1 MHKNTP
7 VFRLLSALLLVLP
20 LALGAC
26 AAEEPAEP
34 PAGPAKDAQRLI
46 AAYPEAAMRLI
57 EEDGALYIGLAAE
70 RLLFSPA
77 GGCPASDPEAL
88 TDQPLCAMFG
98 QAYPMGPGG
107 RYPAAGFEPG
117 RVRNEALLKLLYGA
131 SSAEVEQQLAA
142 VDFLGQ
148 ERLFNRRQGAASAL
162 ARVAARL
169 EALSRENPSLLDY
182 IHPTEETYFWRVI
195 LSSKRISA
203 HSFGIAIDL
212 NIQRGPYWQWME
224 RDDPEVLDAQANY
237 PQAIIDAFEA
247 EGFIWGGKWHSYDF
261 MHFEYRPEM
270 TGRR

>member
-1 MHKNTP
+1 MRDKNFLTLFP
-7 VFRLLSALLLVLP
+7 LVLLSALLL
-20 LALGAC
+20 GAC
-26 AAEEPAEP
+26 AGKEDPARLSTPGSE
-34 PAGPAKDAQRLI
+34 AARLI
-46 AAYPEAAMRLI
+46 AAYPEAGMRLH

-77 GGCPASDPEAL
+77 GGCPASQPEAAA
-88 TDQPLCAMFG
+88 DQPLCAMFG
-98 QAYPMGPGG
+98 QPYPAGQGG
-107 RYPAAGFEPG
+107 RRPEAGFDPG
-117 RVRNEALLKLLYGA
+117 RVRHEALLKLLYGA
-131 SSAEVEQQLAA
+131 TAAEVEEQLVA

-169 EALSRENPSLLDY
+169 EALSRENPALLEY
-182 IHPTEETYFWRVI
+182 IQPTEKTYFWRVI
-195 LSSKRISA
+195 LRSKRISA

-237 PQAIIDAFEA
+237 PQAVIDAFEA

-261 MHFEYRPEM
+261 MHFEYRPELLN
-270 TGRR
+270 R